1 MRDDEYYQNDADK
14 RTKEYKEWK
23 ALKEAQITEA
33 ANSIKGLGDV
43 VEKIT
48 KATGIKAATKAIFGE
63 DCGCDGRQESLNNL
77 MPFGIT
83 AVECVDQDDFLYL
96 KSFFSISRT
105 RVDRDNQLRLVD
117 IYNHV
122 FNQKMVAP
130 SGCAT
135 CSKKGFIKAI
145 NALHAYYDASVIQI
159 NESKDEKNEQ

>member
-14 RTKEYKEWK
+14 RTKEYKDWK
-23 ALKEAQITEA
+23 ALKETQIEEA

-48 KATGIKAATKAIFGE
+48 KATGIQAATKAIFGE

-83 AVECVDQDDFLYL
+83 AVECVDEDDFLYL
-96 KSFFSISRT
+96 KSFFSITRT

-159 NESKDEKNEQ
+159 NNTKDEKNEQ

>member
-14 RTKEYKEWK
+14 RTKEYKDWK
-23 ALKEAQITEA
+23 ALKETQIEEA
-33 ANSIKGLGDV
+33 
-43 VEKIT
+43 EKIT

-83 AVECVDQDDFLYL
+83 AVECVDQDDFMYL
-96 KSFFSISRT
+96 KSFFSITRT

-159 NESKDEKNEQ
+159 NNTKDEKNEQ